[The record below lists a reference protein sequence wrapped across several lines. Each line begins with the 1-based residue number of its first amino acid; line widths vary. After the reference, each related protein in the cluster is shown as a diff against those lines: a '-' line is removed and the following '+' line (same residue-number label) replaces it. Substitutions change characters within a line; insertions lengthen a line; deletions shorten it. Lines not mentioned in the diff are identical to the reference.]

1 MDFTPCFEYVR
12 EILKRLPKDPL
23 NPFRDRFEHTQRV
36 FRWASQLLDS
46 QPDIKRDPVLLAAVF
61 HDCGAPFGEEDH
73 AEKSAAIF
81 ADYARK
87 AGLNEK
93 LTKRAFYLISN
104 HSKKELLLRPSTPTD
119 LVILMEADA
128 LDETGALAIMWDCM
142 AAGSRGL
149 GGYREALEQIE
160 KYTVPLMNVNT
171 MATPAARKIWEEK
184 RQLMLSF
191 LRHLKKD
198 LEV

>member
-1 MDFTPCFEYVR
+1 MDYSLCFEVVQ
-12 EILKRLPKDPL
+12 EIFKNLPRDPE
-23 NPFRDRFEHTQRV
+23 NPFRDRFEHTRRV

-46 QPDIKRDPVLLAAVF
+46 QPDIRREPVLLAAIF
-61 HDCGAPFGEEDH
+61 HDCGAAFGEEDH

-81 ADYARK
+81 DDYAKRV
-87 AGLNEK
+87 GLSEK
-93 LTKRAFYLISN
+93 YAKRAHYLIEN

-142 AAGSRGL
+142 AAGARGL

-171 MATPAARKIWEEK
+171 MSTPAARKIWEEK
-184 RQLMLSF
+184 RQLMVSF
-191 LRHLKKD
+191 IRHLKKD